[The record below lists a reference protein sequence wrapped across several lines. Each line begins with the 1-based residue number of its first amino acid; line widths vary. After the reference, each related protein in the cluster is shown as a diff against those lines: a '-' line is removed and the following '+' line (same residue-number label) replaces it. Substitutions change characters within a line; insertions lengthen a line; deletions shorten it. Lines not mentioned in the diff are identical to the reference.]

1 MQAVKAAPEKEI
13 LPKMQ
18 ERKDLSVQFCDSF
31 RVKEH
36 SVKTVGSS
44 GVAN

>member
-44 GVAN
+44 GVAK